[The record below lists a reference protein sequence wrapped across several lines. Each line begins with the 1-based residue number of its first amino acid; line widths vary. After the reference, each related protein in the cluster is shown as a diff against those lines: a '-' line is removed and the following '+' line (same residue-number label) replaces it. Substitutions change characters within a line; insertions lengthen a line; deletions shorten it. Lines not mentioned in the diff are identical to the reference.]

1 MLERSSKLIPIMNLT
16 MFDRKDFKI
25 PLLFSPKV
33 LTVRVTVKFSSD
45 GFIVD
50 GNPSPVQFKKLIVE
64 EYPDRPIY
72 YASFFFFFVSI
83 GWYVS

>member
-1 MLERSSKLIPIMNLT
+1 MTLT
-16 MFDRKDFKI
+16 VFDRNDFKI

-33 LTVRVTVKFSSD
+33 LTVRVTLEFSSD
-45 GFIVD
+45 GFIID
-50 GNPSPVQFKKLIVE
+50 GNSFPVQFKKRIVE

-72 YASFFFFFVSI
+72 FASVFFLFAAI